1 MVRRILT
8 LTWAVLLL
16 GGPAPVNLPAA
27 QGPDSSARPGSK
39 RARQAAED
47 ASAAALFTA
56 PIQRFVISFT
66 PAEIQKLRDNPRSPV
81 QATVTVGSNRFE
93 KVLVHVKGSAG
104 STRSVDDNPALTL
117 NFDKLV
123 PGQRF
128 SGMDKIHL
136 NNSVQDPSLLSEQLG
151 RHLYEKVGIPTAR
164 ATQALVTF
172 DGRDLG
178 PYVLKEGYN
187 RTFLRRHYADPS
199 GNFYDGGFIRD
210 IDQDLDRDTGDGP
223 LDYRD
228 LQKLRDAAGI
238 GDLRRRETA
247 LESILDVQ

>member
-1 MVRRILT
+1 MARWIRILT
-8 LTWAVLLL
+8 LVVLVVAGTHPGSLF
-16 GGPAPVNLPAA
+16 GAEADAKTP
-27 QGPDSSARPGSK
+27 RPGSK
-39 RARQAAED
+39 KARQAAD
-47 ASAAALFTA
+47 DAAAESLFTG
-56 PIQRFVISFT
+56 PIQRFAITFV
-66 PAEIQKLRDNPRSPV
+66 PAELNKLRDNPRSPV
-81 QATVTVGSNRFE
+81 SCTVQVGTQRFE

-123 PGQRF
+123 PGQHF
-128 SGMDKIHL
+128 SGLDKIHL

-164 ATQALVTF
+164 ASQALVTF

-187 RTFLRRHYADPS
+187 RSFLRRQYPDPT
-199 GNFYDGGFIRD
+199 GNFYDGGFVRD
-210 IDQDLDRDTGDGP
+210 IDQDLDRDSGDGP

-228 LQKLRDAAGI
+228 LQKLRDAANLS
-238 GDLRRRETA
+238 DLR
-247 LESILDVQ
+247 